1 MSVYRKRE
9 HFNFFSVLSVFFM
22 PGLWSLSGPEEGEIG
37 GSMKLCYPH
46 LSSCMLFAFVEVKVG
61 VVLGFEMCK

>member
-1 MSVYRKRE
+1 M
-9 HFNFFSVLSVFFM
+9 LSVFFM